1 MSVSEVVRE
10 LGIRWKQAPI
20 ELKSKY
26 EQAASEKKQ
35 VYQVE
40 MAFYKTQTSM
50 SSSPPETPRT
60 PSTPRDYHTLL
71 SLPMQTSS
79 EIQFDPIDP
88 EDDPGEFDMLIH
100 RTDD

>member
-10 LGIRWKQAPI
+10 LGVRWKQAPM

-26 EQAASEKKQ
+26 EQTASEKKQ

-40 MAFYKTQTSM
+40 MAFYKTQTST

-60 PSTPRDYHTLL
+60 PSTPRDYHTLI
-71 SLPMQTSS
+71 SMPMQTPSQ
-79 EIQFDPIDP
+79 IQFDPQD
-88 EDDPGEFDMLIH
+88 EHAEFDML
-100 RTDD
+100 TYPMND